1 MFGAVHAGLCGRAIS
16 GRHGS
21 NRLSVH
27 ASLAPRQ
34 LPAVVIGSLLVLTM
48 VTIGAAL
55 AVDAD
60 GAGSPGHDRERL
72 RRGPGRPR
80 RTAAGR
86 AGGPPVER
94 PGYPRGRMSGAK
106 FDELIHPS
114 TRLAV
119 VSLLAATDWAEFSY
133 LRDQLALSDS
143 ALSKQLSTLED
154 AGYVRLERLTV
165 ERRRRVRV
173 RLSAAGRA
181 AFEGHVAALRDIVER
196 ATASG
201 PA

>member
-1 MFGAVHAGLCGRAIS
+1 MSHELTPDQARAALDVIERSRTDVAGQIDVPTWYWWLLATGWVVLGVIADAGHALLTTIATLVFGAVHAGLCGRAIS

-86 AGGPPVER
+86 AGGASVER
-94 PGYPRGRMSGAK
+94 PGYPRGA
-106 FDELIHPS
+106 
-114 TRLAV
+114 
-119 VSLLAATDWAEFSY
+119 
-133 LRDQLALSDS
+133 
-143 ALSKQLSTLED
+143 
-154 AGYVRLERLTV
+154 
-165 ERRRRVRV
+165 
-173 RLSAAGRA
+173 
-181 AFEGHVAALRDIVER
+181 
-196 ATASG
+196 
-201 PA
+201 